1 MALQK
6 ITDIKKEKGRG
17 CLGERYFAL
26 YLTQMDM
33 DYSRLP
39 GEMKSLWEVTWE
51 EKQNYQCGLSFGPRL
66 TRSCKSCTVVPSP
79 VLKVKST
86 EESHSGDQPQ
96 FWGRLGSLSH
106 IIALAPCFHSGECL
120 WKQTT
125 HTHFTC
131 HMCPLNFAFTNKM
144 WAFRRQNNSLFSFQG
159 LHNGTQSQDE
169 NSSKQLLAD

>member
-1 MALQK
+1 MALQR

-17 CLGERYFAL
+17 CLGERYVTL

-79 VLKVKST
+79 DLKVKST

-96 FWGRLGSLSH
+96 F
-106 IIALAPCFHSGECL
+106 
-120 WKQTT
+120 
-125 HTHFTC
+125 
-131 HMCPLNFAFTNKM
+131 
-144 WAFRRQNNSLFSFQG
+144 
-159 LHNGTQSQDE
+159 
-169 NSSKQLLAD
+169 